1 MEVVVLL
8 DKWKQWF
15 SLMNVFDLVGLMLFA
30 MTFETIGMIMRRTM
44 FSPSSSSCDRFST
57 QWRQWLLLVCLD
69 NYRTFQFISVFLF
82 TFSSLQSFH
91 SFNETF
97 PTDSRS
103 SFNQRKR
110 LVLIIS
116 PNTYVLSRWPRSKVN
131 EVSFNKT
138 TDHRSFLSF
147 VLIHRI
153 ESDEHLHLSFS
164 FERFKMR
171 FFS

>member
-1 MEVVVLL
+1 MCWFKSRWLSMEVVVLV

-15 SLMNVFDLVGLMLFA
+15 SLINVFDLVGLMLFE
-30 MTFETIGMIMRRTM
+30 MTFETIGMIMHRTM
-44 FSPSSSSCDRFST
+44 FSPSPSSCDRFST

-97 PTDSRS
+97 PTDARS
-103 SFNQRKR
+103 SFNQRKQ

-116 PNTYVLSRWPRSKVN
+116 PNTHTSSRD
-131 EVSFNKT
+131 
-138 TDHRSFLSF
+138 DHDRKSMNFQSTKQQ
-147 VLIHRI
+147 IIDH
-153 ESDEHLHLSFS
+153 SSPS
-164 FERFKMR
+164 
-171 FFS
+171 S